1 MEYLR
6 ALKENL
12 NLNFN
17 LDLFNIVSIIDILI
31 VAFVL
36 YRVMILIRGT
46 RAVQLLKGLAV
57 LLIATVVSSLL
68 NLDTVHWLL
77 RTVMMALVVA
87 LPIVFQPELRRALE
101 KLGGGNFFVRP
112 LSQMAEDDRSALI
125 NEVVRA
131 VQNMSG
137 SKTGALIALERVTGL
152 QEFVDTGVK
161 VDGLV
166 TAELLMNIFINKSP
180 LHDGAVVIRG
190 DRLAAA
196 ACVLPLSESL
206 RLSRELGTRHRA
218 AVGLSEQSDAVAI
231 AVSEETGAV
240 SLALEGTLYRRLTEA
255 ELHDLLVKF
264 LKPVIA
270 RNALSLLWQ
279 KR

>member
-6 ALKENL
+6 TLKENL
-12 NLNFN
+12 NLNYN

-68 NLDTVHWLL
+68 NLNTVHWLL

-180 LHDGAVVIRG
+180 LHDGAAIIRG

-196 ACVLPLSESL
+196 ACVLPLSESR

-255 ELHDLLVKF
+255 ELHDLLVKL

-270 RNALSLLWQ
+270 RNALSLLRQ

>member
-6 ALKENL
+6 GLKENL
-12 NLNFN
+12 NLN

-36 YRVMILIRGT
+36 YRLMMLIQGS
-46 RAVQLLKGLAV
+46 RAVQLIKGLAV
-57 LLIATVVSSLL
+57 LLVATAVSSLL
-68 NLDTVHWLL
+68 NLNTVHWLL
-77 RTVMMALVVA
+77 RQAMTVLVVA

-101 KLGGGNFFVRP
+101 KLGGGDFFVRP
-112 LSQMAEDDRSALI
+112 LTQMAEDDRSALI

-131 VQNMSG
+131 TQNMSA
-137 SKTGALIALERVTGL
+137 SRTGALIVLERVTGL
-152 QEFVDTGVK
+152 QELIDTGIK

-166 TAELLMNIFINKSP
+166 SAELLMNIFISKSP
-180 LHDGAVVIRG
+180 LHDGAVIIRG

-196 ACVLPLSESL
+196 ACVLPLSES
-206 RLSRELGTRHRA
+206 RHLSRELGTRHRA
-218 AVGLSEQSDAVAI
+218 AVGLSEQSDAVAVV
-231 AVSEETGAV
+231 VSEETGAV
-240 SLALEGTLYRRLTEA
+240 SLTLEGILYRRLTEV

-264 LKPVIA
+264 LKPTTT
-270 RNALSLLWQ
+270 RSALSSLWQ

>member
-101 KLGGGNFFVRP
+101 KLGGGDFFVRP